1 MLKLNTVCVAAVV
14 LVSAYLCLGFPFES
28 SGQVKRAIAI
38 VKGELKGSPISG
50 TVEFRQMDQSPLQ
63 IKVDISG
70 VPCGSG
76 SLHGL
81 HIHTNGV
88 TVVSDETFASKNS
101 DYSSQAS
108 KIVITFYCF

>member
-14 LVSAYLCLGFPFES
+14 LVSACLCLAFPFES
-28 SGQVKRAIAI
+28 SSGQVRRAIAI

-88 TVVSDETFASKNS
+88 TVVSDETFASKHSN
-101 DYSSQAS
+101 
-108 KIVITFYCF
+108 